1 MPVFWAGWEFSCAP
15 TRKKVLTMPD
25 QDRVII
31 VGGGIIGLSLA
42 YHLAHLGACDVVLLE
57 RNKLTSGTTWHAAG
71 IVGPMRATYGMT
83 KLAMQAMTAFAKLE
97 NETGLKT
104 GYQRTMCYWIA
115 RRDERMDEL
124 VVCSRLGIPFT
135 RGV

>member
-42 YHLAHLGACDVVLLE
+42 YHLAHLGVWNRV
-57 RNKLTSGTTWHAAG
+57 
-71 IVGPMRATYGMT
+71 
-83 KLAMQAMTAFAKLE
+83 E
-97 NETGLKT
+97 NV
-104 GYQRTMCYWIA
+104 
-115 RRDERMDEL
+115 EL
-124 VVCSRLGIPFT
+124 NTLNVI
-135 RGV
+135 